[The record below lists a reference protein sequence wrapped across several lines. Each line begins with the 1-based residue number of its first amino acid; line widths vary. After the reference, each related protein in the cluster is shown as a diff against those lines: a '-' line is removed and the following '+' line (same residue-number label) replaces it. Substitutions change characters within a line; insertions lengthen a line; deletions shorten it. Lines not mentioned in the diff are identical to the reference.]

1 MNTLRV
7 GLVLLLGLFTAGM
20 CGLTLAAD
28 RRGGYSGQGGHGG
41 YSGQGGHGGYIRGGH
56 GGYIRGGHGGYIRGG
71 HGNVGVGVVVNPFWF
86 TPGYYSSPYYYPRA
100 YYAPYYYPS
109 YYYSPYY
116 YPPSV
121 VTVPTEP
128 PVYIERGEDAGP
140 APQASASWYYCA
152 DPQGYYPYVEQCP
165 GGWQAVPPRSPASPD
180 EGR

>member
-7 GLVLLLGLFTAGM
+7 GSFLLLGLLLAGM
-20 CGLTLAAD
+20 SGLTLAGD

-41 YSGQGGHGGYIRGGH
+41 NVRYS
-56 GGYIRGGHGGYIRGG
+56 G

-86 TPGYYSSPYYYPRA
+86 SPGYYPSPYYYPGA
-100 YYAPYYYPS
+100 YYAPYYYSSP

-128 PVYIERGEDAGP
+128 PVYIEREGAAEP
-140 APQASASWYYCA
+140 APQTSASWYYCA

-165 GGWQAVPPRSPASPD
+165 GGWQAVPPRPPASPNQ
-180 EGR
+180 GR

>member
-1 MNTLRV
+1 MNTFRV

-20 CGLTLAAD
+20 SGLTLAAD

-41 YSGQGGHGGYIRGGH
+41 YSGQGGHGGNVRYSGH
-56 GGYIRGGHGGYIRGG
+56 S
-71 HGNVGVGVVVNPFWF
+71 NVGVGVVVSPFWF
-86 TPGYYSSPYYYPRA
+86 SPGYYSSPYYYPRS
-100 YYAPYYYPS
+100 YYAPYYAP

-121 VTVPTEP
+121 LTVPTEP
-128 PVYIERGEDAGP
+128 PVYIEREDAAEP

-165 GGWQAVPPRSPASPD
+165 GGWQAVPPRPPASPNQ
-180 EGR
+180 GR